1 MRVKTFLSFPVVTT
15 RAHFGLTSTE
25 MEHRPGKKQFV
36 LGFIAPANISAVHSD
51 KAEHHAK
58 EPEGQPAHEKS
69 THSLDECWETQEV

>member
-1 MRVKTFLSFPVVTT
+1 
-15 RAHFGLTSTE
+15 
-25 MEHRPGKKQFV
+25 MEHRPGKEQFV
-36 LGFIAPANISAVHSD
+36 LGFIAPANISALHSD